1 MFSIPILSFLI
12 FLPIISILIILSV
25 RGENE
30 LVAKNVKYIAI
41 LTTVIHLVLSLYIW
55 FSFSKIEIG
64 YQFIENLELIPSI
77 NFNYYLGVDGISLLF
92 LVFTSLLFLI
102 IFLFIEVPKNNVKLY
117 TISFLSILSF
127 SDGVFLSLDLIMFY
141 VFYEAAMIPVFFLMG
156 IFGTGNK
163 LYATFKFMMY
173 TVAGSMLMIIAII
186 VMITIT
192 KNSSMQ
198 FFDTFAFDYK
208 VQMYLFSAIF
218 IALAIKTGLFP
229 FHSWLPDTYDTAPLS
244 LNIILSGVLMKFG
257 VYGMIRIL
265 MPMFPLAVFDANNIV
280 YFMSVTT
287 LFYTGFIAF
296 TESNIKKLFAYFSIS
311 HIALIVA
318 AIFSTNVQGIEG
330 AIFQSISHSIYNA
343 GIFLVI
349 VYLKTRLDSNK
360 KEYFTGLAT
369 SMPILSIFF
378 VIFGLATIGLP
389 LTNGFIGEFLS
400 LLGIFQH
407 NRFFAILFCFAVLI
421 NAIVI
426 IRFNRY
432 VIFGNVNEYTKSFK
446 DVTLF
451 EMLGLLII
459 ALIVII
465 MGVYPD
471 MFLDIMH
478 SSVGKLMENFKNGI
492 IIKNDI
498 YN

>member
-1 MFSIPILSFLI
+1 
-12 FLPIISILIILSV
+12 
-25 RGENE
+25 
-30 LVAKNVKYIAI
+30 
-41 LTTVIHLVLSLYIW
+41 
-55 FSFSKIEIG
+55 
-64 YQFIENLELIPSI
+64 
-77 NFNYYLGVDGISLLF
+77 
-92 LVFTSLLFLI
+92 
-102 IFLFIEVPKNNVKLY
+102 
-117 TISFLSILSF
+117 
-127 SDGVFLSLDLIMFY
+127 
-141 VFYEAAMIPVFFLMG
+141 
-156 IFGTGNK
+156 
-163 LYATFKFMMY
+163 
-173 TVAGSMLMIIAII
+173 
-186 VMITIT
+186 
-192 KNSSMQ
+192 
-198 FFDTFAFDYK
+198 
-208 VQMYLFSAIF
+208 
-218 IALAIKTGLFP
+218 
-229 FHSWLPDTYDTAPLS
+229 
-244 LNIILSGVLMKFG
+244 MKFG

>member
-1 MFSIPILSFLI
+1 MFSMPILSFLI
-12 FLPIISILIILSV
+12 FLPIIAILIILTV

-30 LVAKNVKYIAI
+30 LIVKNVKYIAV
-41 LTTVIHLVLSLYIW
+41 LTTVIHLVLSLYVW

-64 YQFIENLELIPSI
+64 YQFVEKLSLIPSI

-92 LVFTSLLFLI
+92 LVFTSLLFLV
-102 IFLFIEVPKNNVKLY
+102 IFLFIEIPQNNVKLY

-127 SDGVFLSLDLIMFY
+127 SVGTFLSLDLIIFY

-163 LYATFKFMMY
+163 LYSTFKFMMY

-186 VMITIT
+186 VMVAITQ
-192 KNSSMQ
+192 NSSMQ

-218 IALAIKTGLFP
+218 IALAIKAAIFP
-229 FHSWLPDTYDTAPLS
+229 FHSWLPDTYDTSPLS

-257 VYGMIRIL
+257 IYGMIRIL
-265 MPMFPLAVFDANNIV
+265 MPMFPLAMFDANNIV
-280 YFMSVTT
+280 YWMSIIT

-311 HIALIVA
+311 HVALIVA

-330 AIFQSISHSIYNA
+330 AIYQSISHSVYNT

-349 VYLKTRLDSNK
+349 VYLKRRLDSNT
-360 KEYFTGLAT
+360 KEYFTGIAT
-369 SMPILSIFF
+369 PMPILSIFF
-378 VIFGLATIGLP
+378 ILFGLATIGLP

-400 LLGIFQH
+400 LLGIFQN

-446 DVTLF
+446 DINLF
-451 EMLGLLII
+451 EIAGLTTIAVII
-459 ALIVII
+459 II
-465 MGVYPD
+465 MGIYPD
-471 MFLDIMH
+471 IFLDIMH
-478 SSVGKLMENFKNGI
+478 SSVSKVMENFKNGI

-498 YN
+498 